1 MCLIIKFQKIVSHLA
16 RQKSTVSACSLNTL
30 LKSRLIS
37 DQANRENSNVLW
49 KGPNGSELSWLQL
62 ALFLA

>member
-16 RQKSTVSACSLNTL
+16 RQKSTVSACSLNKL

-37 DQANRENSNVLW
+37 DQANRENSNVL
-49 KGPNGSELSWLQL
+49 
-62 ALFLA
+62 